1 MDKTIIKQLFKI
13 NKTPFPWQKAINAGI
28 CAGFPVLI
36 GVLIGKI
43 PLGLLG
49 GIGSFSYLYVIH
61 VHSSFNLNF
70 PLNLSFLI

>member
-36 GVLIGKI
+36 GVLI
-43 PLGLLG
+43 
-49 GIGSFSYLYVIH
+49 
-61 VHSSFNLNF
+61 
-70 PLNLSFLI
+70 

>member
-49 GIGSFSYLYVIH
+49 NRKFFIFICYK
-61 VHSSFNLNF
+61 
-70 PLNLSFLI
+70 